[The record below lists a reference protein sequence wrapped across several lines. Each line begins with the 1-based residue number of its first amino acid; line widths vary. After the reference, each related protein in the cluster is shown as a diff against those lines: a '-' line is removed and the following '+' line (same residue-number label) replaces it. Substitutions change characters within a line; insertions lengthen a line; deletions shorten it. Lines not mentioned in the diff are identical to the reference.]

1 MDGIMWKALLSEEN
15 YIHEKLYLYFT
26 KFPDELLDVLPRTE
40 EERAE
45 CPWNR

>member
-1 MDGIMWKALLSEEN
+1 MDGIMWKALLSKEN
-15 YIHEKLYLYFT
+15 YIYEKLYLYFT
-26 KFPDELLDVLPRTE
+26 KLPDELLDVLPGTE